1 MNHIIGRRNKSNLF
15 FKEIMNNFYLPEFFV
30 GEENYGLEVFEH
42 VGNEKTL
49 FSLLDILQS
58 DREFD
63 IFGNLCEEWLKFRKD
78 EARVRTVVE
87 KAYGMSLE
95 ELKTKARP
103 IDDTLKE
110 HDLQFFHESSV
121 SFKVRG
127 DLVALGLVGR
137 DDFVSGAISVHTEQL
152 LSKIRTDWELF
163 DSKPSYAAVQK
174 RYEEH
179 SAEALPKITQSPY
192 IDWGEKKLERS
203 GGFAKGSW
211 SVKDKSKERMFIF
224 KSDIEFAKECL
235 RRDYE
240 EATEELAIMQLC
252 DARRTGNRRFPRF
265 GWIWPQQCCILGR
278 KELLKH
284 PGKKS
289 EWNSLYAIVSASA
302 LDDPLKK
309 SILSKIDSMKQ
320 CDSTN
325 KPLFKG
331 NTLKNVQ
338 IKSHYQVHLDKAEM
352 EAVLPLITEAAIPVY
367 KRWDDDASSDDGDD
381 FDENFSFE
389 NMTDAGVKAFLDDM
403 GDSVLE
409 RLASTMKQKQIVDA
423 ISTIYKKFP
432 VESFKDFE
440 LFSSNR
446 EFWETYDPLKNGVR
460 GLGVADLSHMASA
473 VLAEMAKYRGTNG
486 VTFFNGNAKITEK
499 SGICYIE
506 DYAMTPDVAKYY
518 REQYLPK
525 LRFNAF
531 TNGQGRMCMN
541 VNDNE
546 YTDLFAAGL
555 LKAMFGNGKGYSV
568 GGPIDTLAGYVE
580 FIKQLAKHFDQ
591 VQKLVPEL
599 SSSSDDLLKSE
610 NRWPNISI
618 ENLLLLLGDIA
629 EYRNPV
635 KIPEGYTALVY
646 ALLVSAYPNYEDRFN
661 FLENKSLFYTKIDV
675 ENGADA
681 NRKFKSDYVFVD
693 ETSASNRFAAIERNC
708 IVLDRALRN
717 SDMPVW
723 SAAIMAGLLKS
734 SKDNLTEL
742 FELPG
747 TAESGIDVKIGTKE
761 LISRKPTVYSYL
773 ECDADYESEISL
785 GESIDKFLGQF
796 YGLGTDLSLAISSAE
811 GDRAR
816 IAEMARCVSE
826 KESRF
831 VNDINSQTKD
841 MAVVQFNFSTSR
853 PLTRLNREKNILTL
867 N

>member
-1 MNHIIGRRNKSNLF
+1 MD
-15 FKEIMNNFYLPEFFV
+15 NFYLPEFFT
-30 GEENYGLEVFEH
+30 GDENYGLEVFEH
-42 VGNEKTL
+42 VGNERT
-49 FSLLDILQS
+49 FYSLLDILQYDS
-58 DREFD
+58 EFN
-63 IFGNLCEEWLKFRKD
+63 IFGNLREEWLKFRKNTS
-78 EARVRTVVE
+78 RVQAVIE
-87 KAYGMSLE
+87 KASGLCLNDFE
-95 ELKTKARP
+95 IVARP
-103 IDDTLKE
+103 LDKKLKECDLRFFHETSTTFNMSDDTLS
-110 HDLQFFHESSV
+110 LGLIGRGTFICGSV
-121 SFKVRG
+121 SVNTARLF
-127 DLVALGLVGR
+127 
-137 DDFVSGAISVHTEQL
+137 SE
-152 LSKIRTDWELF
+152 IRTDWKLF
-163 DSKPSYAAVQK
+163 DSRPSYAAIKK

-179 SAEALPKITQSPY
+179 SAEALSKITPSPY
-192 IDWGEKKLERS
+192 IDWGEKKLAHSS
-203 GGFAKGSW
+203 GFVKGSW
-211 SVKDKSKERMFIF
+211 TTGKESKERMFVF

-240 EATEELAIMQLC
+240 EATEDLAIMQLC

-289 EWNSLYAIVSASA
+289 EWNSLYAIVAAST
-302 LDDPLKK
+302 LEEPLKK
-309 SILSKIDSMKQ
+309 SILSKIEGMKQ
-320 CDSTN
+320 CDSMD
-325 KPLFKG
+325 KIQLKG
-331 NTLKNVQ
+331 GAIKTIQ
-338 IKSHYQVHLDKAEM
+338 IKSHYQVRLDKAEM
-352 EAVLPLITEAAIPVY
+352 EAVLPLITEAAIPVF
-367 KRWDDDASSDDGDD
+367 RWWDDDAPSDDSED
-381 FDENFSFE
+381 FNEDFFFE
-389 NMTDAGVKAFLDDM
+389 NLSEVNVKAFLDDM

-610 NRWPNISI
+610 NLWPNISI

-816 IAEMARCVSE
+816 IAEMARRVSE

-853 PLTRLNREKNILTL
+853 PLTRLSREKNILTL

>member
-1 MNHIIGRRNKSNLF
+1 MD
-15 FKEIMNNFYLPEFFV
+15 NFYLPEFFT
-30 GEENYGLEVFEH
+30 GDEKYGLEVFER
-42 VGNEKTL
+42 VGNERTL
-49 FSLLDILQS
+49 FSLLDILQCDS
-58 DREFD
+58 EFN
-63 IFGNLCEEWLKFRKD
+63 IFGNLREEWLKFRKD
-78 EARVRTVVE
+78 ESRVCAVVE
-87 KAYGMSLE
+87 KNYGMSLE
-95 ELKTKARP
+95 ELKIKARP
-103 IDDTLKE
+103 IDNTLKE
-110 HDLQFFHESSV
+110 RDLHFFKESSE
-121 SFKVRG
+121 SFKLRG
-127 DLVALGLVGR
+127 DLIALGLVGK

-163 DSKPSYAAVQK
+163 DSKPSYAAVKK

-179 SAEALPKITQSPY
+179 SAEALPNISQSPY
-192 IDWGEKKLERS
+192 IDWGEKKLEKS
-203 GGFAKGSW
+203 GGFVKGTW
-211 SVKDKSKERMFIF
+211 SVKDETKERMFVF

-240 EATEELAIMQLC
+240 TPTEDLAIMQLC

-289 EWNSLYAIVSASA
+289 EWNSLYAIVAAST
-302 LDDPLKK
+302 LDESIKK
-309 SILSKIDSMKQ
+309 SILSKIEGMKQ
-320 CDSTN
+320 CDSMD
-325 KPLFKG
+325 KIQLKG
-331 NTLKNVQ
+331 GAIKTIQ
-338 IKSHYQVHLDKAEM
+338 IKSHYQVRLDKAEM
-352 EAVLPLITEAAIPVY
+352 EAVLPLITEAAIPVF
-367 KRWDDDASSDDGDD
+367 RWWDDDAQSDDSED
-381 FDENFSFE
+381 FNEDFFFE
-389 NMTDAGVKAFLDDM
+389 NLTEAGVKAFLDDM

-409 RLASTMKQKQIVDA
+409 RLSSTMKQKQIVDA
-423 ISTIYKKFP
+423 ISVIYKKFP

-440 LFSSNR
+440 LFSNNR
-446 EFWETYDPLKNGVR
+446 EFWETYDPLKNGVW

-473 VLAEMAKYRGTNG
+473 VLAEIAKYRGTNG

-506 DYAMTPDVAKYY
+506 DYALTPDAAKYY

-525 LRFNAF
+525 LKFNSF
-531 TNGQGRMCMN
+531 TNIHGQQCLN

-546 YTDLFAAGL
+546 YSDMFAAGL
-555 LKAMFGNGKGYSV
+555 LKAMFGNGKGYGV

-580 FIKQLAKHFDQ
+580 FVKQLTKNFDQ

-610 NRWPNISI
+610 NLWPNINI
-618 ENLLLLLGDIA
+618 ENLLLLLGDIT
-629 EYRNPV
+629 EYRNPA

-646 ALLVSAYPNYEDRFN
+646 ALLASAYPNYEDRFD

-717 SDMPVW
+717 GDMPVW
-723 SAAIMAGLLKS
+723 SAAIMAGLLTSDRNRLKRLFAPS
-734 SKDNLTEL
+734 SII
-742 FELPG
+742 
-747 TAESGIDVKIGTKE
+747 GIKE
-761 LISRKPTVYSYL
+761 MLSRTPIEYSYL
-773 ECDADYESEISL
+773 ESGADYEGEISL
-785 GESIDKFLGQF
+785 SEAVDGFLGQF
-796 YGLGTDLSLAISSAE
+796 YGLGADLSSAISSAE
-811 GDRAR
+811 SDRAR
-816 IAEMARCVSE
+816 IAEMARRVSE

-853 PLTRLNREKNILTL
+853 PLTKLSPENILTL
-867 N
+867 K

>member
-1 MNHIIGRRNKSNLF
+1 MD
-15 FKEIMNNFYLPEFFV
+15 NFYLPEFFT
-30 GEENYGLEVFEH
+30 GDENYGLEVFEH
-42 VGNEKTL
+42 VGNERT
-49 FSLLDILQS
+49 FYSLLDILQYDS
-58 DREFD
+58 EFN
-63 IFGNLCEEWLKFRKD
+63 IFGNLREEWLKFRKNTS
-78 EARVRTVVE
+78 RVQAVIE
-87 KAYGMSLE
+87 KASGLCLNDFE
-95 ELKTKARP
+95 IVARP
-103 IDDTLKE
+103 LDKKLKECDLRFFHETSTTFNMSDDTLS
-110 HDLQFFHESSV
+110 LGLIGRGTFICGSV
-121 SFKVRG
+121 SVNTARLF
-127 DLVALGLVGR
+127 
-137 DDFVSGAISVHTEQL
+137 SE
-152 LSKIRTDWELF
+152 IRTDWKLF
-163 DSKPSYAAVQK
+163 DSRPSYAAIKK

-179 SAEALPKITQSPY
+179 SAEALSKITPSPY
-192 IDWGEKKLERS
+192 IDWGEKKLAHSS
-203 GGFAKGSW
+203 GFVKGSW
-211 SVKDKSKERMFIF
+211 TTGKESKERMFVF

-240 EATEELAIMQLC
+240 EATEDLAIMQLC

-289 EWNSLYAIVSASA
+289 EWNSLYAIVAAST
-302 LDDPLKK
+302 LEEPLKK
-309 SILSKIDSMKQ
+309 SILSKIEGMKQ
-320 CDSTN
+320 CDSMD
-325 KPLFKG
+325 KIQLKG
-331 NTLKNVQ
+331 GAIKTIQ
-338 IKSHYQVHLDKAEM
+338 IKSHYQVRLDKAEM
-352 EAVLPLITEAAIPVY
+352 EAVLPLITEAAIPVF
-367 KRWDDDASSDDGDD
+367 RWWDDDAPSDDSED
-381 FDENFSFE
+381 FNEDFFFE
-389 NMTDAGVKAFLDDM
+389 NLSEVNVKAFLDDM

-610 NRWPNISI
+610 NLWPNISI

-661 FLENKSLFYTKIDV
+661 FFGKQEPFLYQ
-675 ENGADA
+675 
-681 NRKFKSDYVFVD
+681 NR
-693 ETSASNRFAAIERNC
+693 C
-708 IVLDRALRN
+708 
-717 SDMPVW
+717 
-723 SAAIMAGLLKS
+723 
-734 SKDNLTEL
+734 
-742 FELPG
+742 
-747 TAESGIDVKIGTKE
+747 
-761 LISRKPTVYSYL
+761 
-773 ECDADYESEISL
+773 
-785 GESIDKFLGQF
+785 
-796 YGLGTDLSLAISSAE
+796 
-811 GDRAR
+811 
-816 IAEMARCVSE
+816 
-826 KESRF
+826 
-831 VNDINSQTKD
+831 
-841 MAVVQFNFSTSR
+841 
-853 PLTRLNREKNILTL
+853 
-867 N
+867 